1 MFKEFAKGLS
11 ITFKHLLPGHSTT
24 VQYPTV
30 KLKPSDRF
38 RGLHRLVP
46 SQDREKCVACYL
58 CPTVC
63 PAKCITVESAEN
75 EKGEKYPKVYTID
88 MLRCIFCGLCVEA
101 CPTRALTMTNEYELA
116 DETRAKLIFE
126 KDDLLAPLRA
136 GMLMPPHPM
145 YPDMTDTNYYNGD
158 VKQSHPSQEGN

>member
-1 MFKEFAKGLS
+1 MEFAKGLS
-11 ITFKHLLPGHSTT
+11 ITFKHMLPGHSTT

-88 MLRCIFCGLCVEA
+88 MLRCIFCGYCVEA
-101 CPTRALTMTNEYELA
+101 CPVEAIEMTGNYELA
-116 DETRAKLIFE
+116 NYKREDFQFTKQR
-126 KDDLLAPLRA
+126 LL
-136 GMLMPPHPM
+136 
-145 YPDMTDTNYYNGD
+145 
-158 VKQSHPSQEGN
+158 K